1 MPELNEFW
9 IFLCVGF
16 FAQLIDGALGMGYGV
31 ISSVVLLA
39 SGVPPAHT
47 SASVHSAKLFT
58 TAASGTS
65 HLLHGN
71 VDRRLFWFLS
81 LAGGVGGIA
90 GALFLTQVP
99 GDVIRPYVF
108 GYLLIMGVLI
118 LWRSLREGRERHVL
132 PGSFVAPL
140 GGIGGFLDAVGGGGW
155 GPVVTSSL
163 IGAGAQPRQVVGTVN
178 AAEFLVT
185 CAVVAAFAT
194 SLLSGLWSEGKG
206 LLDHL
211 LPIAGL
217 ILGGLPSA
225 AIAGLLVKR
234 APRKT
239 MTFAVALLVIALS
252 SYELVRMSD
261 IFAAR
266 IAERQTTVSTPALA
280 GTTK

>member
-1 MPELNEFW
+1 MPELSEFW

-39 SGVPPAHT
+39 TGVPPAQA

-58 TAASGTS
+58 TAASGAS

-81 LAGGVGGIA
+81 LAGGFGGIL
-90 GALFLTQVP
+90 GVLILTQVP
-99 GDVIRPYVF
+99 GNVIRPYVF
-108 GYLLIMGVLI
+108 GYLLVMGLLI
-118 LWRSLREGRERHVL
+118 LWRSVREGRERHSL
-132 PGSFVAPL
+132 PGTFVTPL

-206 LLDHL
+206 LVDHL

-217 ILGGLPSA
+217 VLGGLPA
-225 AIAGLLVKR
+225 AAVAGLLVKH
-234 APRKT
+234 APRKA
-239 MTFAVALLVIALS
+239 MTFAVALLVIVLS
-252 SYELVRMSD
+252 SYELLRASD
-261 IFAAR
+261 DFANKSAGQ
-266 IAERQTTVSTPALA
+266 QTTVSTPALA
-280 GTTK
+280 GVTK

>member
-1 MPELNEFW
+1 MPELGEFW
-9 IFLCVGF
+9 IFLLVGF

-58 TAASGTS
+58 TAASGIS

-71 VDRRLFWFLS
+71 VERRLFWYLS
-81 LAGGVGGIA
+81 LAGIIGGIA

-99 GDVIRPYVF
+99 GNLIRPYVF
-108 GYLLIMGVLI
+108 GYLLIMGLLI
-118 LWRSLREGRERHVL
+118 LWRSLREGKERPIM
-132 PGSFVAPL
+132 PGGFIAPL

-178 AAEFLVT
+178 AAEFVIT

-194 SLLSGLWSEGKG
+194 TLLTGLWSEGRG

-217 ILGGLPSA
+217 VLGGLPSA
-225 AIAGLLVKR
+225 AVAGLLVKR
-234 APRKT
+234 APRKP
-239 MTFAVALLVIALS
+239 MTFAVALLVITLS
-252 SYELVRMSD
+252 SYELVSVSD
-261 IFAAR
+261 FFATQSA
-266 IAERQTTVSTPALA
+266 AEQTTSTPSLA
-280 GTTK
+280 GVPK